1 MSSQLIAALE
11 LAKRA
16 ALRDLV
22 SKFDP
27 NLARWANFR
36 ATTVDPFAA
45 ALMLEPVLEAIND
58 KWMHTPGG
66 GGARI
71 SLASCAIYLIDR
83 SIDVAPAE
91 IVSDLLRFA
100 VEHTVVTREI
110 RAVEGLKVQHAIEL
124 DEGLSIVPG
133 EQLVTAGPGAL
144 IFSNGNV
151 PSHGYGA
158 PPHAAIVRSET
169 FTVEI
174 MAPPTDAMPPM
185 TTLRNHESLFAAAMS
200 AIVLAST
207 GAPHFRQ
214 SFTIVD
220 SPGWPWMAAP
230 GFGGSEPFPVLVPYL
245 AAVDPQRL
253 IAAFKALRKF
263 GNELDLAIGKLESSR
278 RRLRLDE
285 RMVDL
290 GTALEIVLMHGAEG
304 SGEII
309 NKVATRA
316 AWLIGESGEDRL
328 ATFKTARDLYS
339 ERSKAVH
346 TGKLKTTKAPA
357 FPGDDSAYAKYD
369 KLVAD
374 VIFAIAKRKSWPDW
388 TRLVLDADGVT

>member
-1 MSSQLIAALE
+1 MSLQLVAALE
-11 LAKRA
+11 SAKHA
-16 ALRDLV
+16 ALRDLAL
-22 SKFDP
+22 KFDP
-27 NLARWANFR
+27 NLARWASFR
-36 ATTVDPFAA
+36 STTIDPFAA
-45 ALMLEPVLEAIND
+45 ALAREPTLQAIND

-83 SIDVAPAE
+83 SIEVAPAK

-100 VEHTVVTREI
+100 IERTVIAREI

-133 EQLVTAGPGAL
+133 EKLVTAGPGAV
-144 IFSNGNV
+144 IFSDRNV

-158 PPHAAIVRSET
+158 PPHAAIVRAET
-169 FTVEI
+169 FNVEI
-174 MAPPTDAMPPM
+174 IAPPTGAMPPIA
-185 TTLRNHESLFAAAMS
+185 TLRNYESLFAAAMS

-230 GFGGSEPFPVLVPYL
+230 GFGASEPFPVPVPYS
-245 AAVDPQRL
+245 AAVDPKRL
-253 IAAFKALRKF
+253 IVAFKALRKF

-290 GTALEIVLMHGAEG
+290 GTALEIVLMHGAES

-316 AWLIGESGEDRL
+316 AWLIGGSGEDRL

-346 TGKLKTTKAPA
+346 TGKLKTIKTPA
-357 FPGDDSAYAKYD
+357 FPGDNSAYAEYD
-369 KLVAD
+369 KLGAD
-374 VIFAIAKRKSWPDW
+374 VILAIAKRGYWPDW
-388 TRLVLDADGVT
+388 TRLVLDADAVA